1 LSNGFSNFVTNSS
14 YPNAVVQG
22 QSDTVTLY
30 IRQPASPFT
39 ITMPASAANIKYS
52 NGSNTVAN
60 VANSITK
67 ITVTASQF
75 ASGSDIYL
83 IDISPN
89 YT

>member
-1 LSNGFSNFVTNSS
+1 
-14 YPNAVVQG
+14 
-22 QSDTVTLY
+22 
-30 IRQPASPFT
+30 
-39 ITMPASAANIKYS
+39 MPASAANIKYS

-60 VANSITK
+60 AANSITK